1 MRYDSLIVLKSRR
14 YVEGEPD
21 PDNPN
26 RKLYDIDPDML
37 ASLFLRFVQSIIT
50 DYGFVSKV
58 YADSAEQVLMRGL
71 HTKLKSNGLGNIRV
85 VNALKSKITGRIFA
99 AIMLAAQ
106 TRLFYTED
114 CESWREA
121 ISMAVWN
128 PKSLEMERLDDGS
141 SDIDTLDA
149 FEYTYERDI
158 KKYTRG

>member
-1 MRYDSLIVLKSRR
+1 
-14 YVEGEPD
+14 
-21 PDNPN
+21 
-26 RKLYDIDPDML
+26 
-37 ASLFLRFVQSIIT
+37 
-50 DYGFVSKV
+50 
-58 YADSAEQVLMRGL
+58 MRGL